1 MNPGMPA
8 EKPAG
13 MTLQR
18 FAELVDAYGA
28 DARRWPLAERAAAQ
42 ALVAADP
49 AAAALQQQAAM
60 LDAMLDADVA
70 APASHTA
77 RRALMA
83 ALPARGPALA
93 TRWQE
98 LLALLGGWR
107 IALPALAVALVA
119 GVNIGATV
127 GTGVLSSSTDAS
139 AAVGTAIDS
148 EAPDDSGY
156 RQGFAER
163 LILDLQNVPQ

>member
-1 MNPGMPA
+1 MKPGMPA
-8 EKPAG
+8 D

-42 ALVAADP
+42 ALRASDP

-60 LDAMLDADVA
+60 LDAMLDADVV

-77 RRALMA
+77 RRVLMA
-83 ALPARGPALA
+83 ALPARGPACA

-127 GTGVLSSSTDAS
+127 GSGVLSADTSADTSSAG
-139 AAVGTAIDS
+139 GTAADG
-148 EAPDDSGY
+148 EARDDSGY